1 MIGDISGVKKIYL
14 ITGYTDLRKSIEGL
28 MALVKDVYDLDPY
41 SNAAFFF
48 CGRRA
53 DRIKVL
59 HFDSTGMTLIYHRL
73 DEGRFRWP
81 RTKSEA
87 LELTRQ
93 QLRWLFEGLEIEQKC
108 SISKA
113 KRRDF

>member
-1 MIGDISGVKKIYL
+1 MIGDLSGVKKIYM
-14 ITGYTDLRKSIEGL
+14 ITGYTDMRRSVDGL
-28 MALVKDVYDLDPY
+28 MALVKDVYNLDPY
-41 SNAAFFF
+41 ANAAFFF

-59 HFDSTGMTLIYHRL
+59 HFDSTGMTLLYHRL

>member
-1 MIGDISGVKKIYL
+1 MIGDISGAKKIYL
-14 ITGYTDLRKSIEGL
+14 VTGYTDLRKSIEGL
-28 MALVKDVYDLDPY
+28 MGIVKDVYDLDPY
-41 SNAAFFF
+41 ANAAYFF

-59 HFDSTGMTLIYHRL
+59 HFEGTGMTLLYHRL

-87 LELTRQ
+87 LELSRQ
-93 QLRWLFEGLEIEQKC
+93 QLRWLFEGLEIEQNC
-108 SISKA
+108 SISRS

>member
-1 MIGDISGVKKIYL
+1 MIGDLSGVKKIYM
-14 ITGYTDLRKSIEGL
+14 ITGYTDMRKSIEGL
-28 MALVKDVYDLDPY
+28 MGLINDVYDLDPY
-41 SNAAFFF
+41 ANAAFFF

-59 HFDSTGMTLIYHRL
+59 HFDSTGMTLLYHRL

-81 RTKSEA
+81 RNKSEA
-87 LELTRQ
+87 RELTRQ

>member
-1 MIGDISGVKKIYL
+1 MIGDLSGVKKIYL
-14 ITGYTDLRKSIEGL
+14 ITGFTDMRRSVDGL
-28 MALVKDVYDLDPY
+28 MGLVKDVYNLDPY
-41 SNAAFFF
+41 ANAAFFF

-59 HFDSTGMTLIYHRL
+59 HFDNTGMTLLYHRL

-81 RTKSEA
+81 RNKSEA

-93 QLRWLFEGLEIEQKC
+93 QLRWLFEGLEIDQKC

>member
-1 MIGDISGVKKIYL
+1 MIGDLSGAKKIYMV
-14 ITGYTDLRKSIEGL
+14 TGYTDMRKSIEGL
-28 MALVKDVYDLDPY
+28 MGIVKDVYDLDPY
-41 SNAAFFF
+41 ANAAFFF

-59 HFDSTGMTLIYHRL
+59 HFEETGMTLLYHRL
-73 DEGRFRWP
+73 DSGRFHWP
-81 RTKSEA
+81 RNKSEA
-87 LELTRQ
+87 LELSRQ

-113 KRRDF
+113 KRKDF

>member
-1 MIGDISGVKKIYL
+1 MIGDLSGVKKIYM
-14 ITGYTDLRKSIEGL
+14 ITGYTDMRKSIEGL
-28 MALVKDVYDLDPY
+28 MGLIKDVYDLDPY
-41 SNAAFFF
+41 ANAAFFF

-59 HFDSTGMTLIYHRL
+59 HFDSTGMTLLYHKL

-81 RTKSEA
+81 RNKSEA
-87 LELTRQ
+87 LELNRQ

>member
-1 MIGDISGVKKIYL
+1 MIGDLSGVKKIYL
-14 ITGYTDLRKSIEGL
+14 ITGYTDMRRSVDGL
-28 MALVKDVYDLDPY
+28 MGIVKDVYNLDPY
-41 SNAAFFF
+41 ANAAFFF

-59 HFDSTGMTLIYHRL
+59 HFDSTGMTLLYHRL

-93 QLRWLFEGLEIEQKC
+93 QLRRLFEGLEIEQKC

-113 KRRDF
+113 TRKDF